1 MSGARRA
8 GGMRTNAI
16 RSMAVGAAIVLL
28 GATGYGLL
36 HANAKVSPKTTAS
49 LLSNGGPQAPDFTGI
64 SDWENSS
71 PLTMHQLRGRVVLV
85 DFWTYSCIN
94 CQRTF
99 PFLESW
105 WHRYGG
111 SGLVIVGVHSPE
123 YEFEKNISNV
133 RQAIQRYHVDWPV
146 AVDSQ
151 MATWNAYQN
160 LYWPAEYLIDK
171 TGVIRH
177 TESGEGGYGDTEAAI
192 QLLLRDA
199 GYAIHASAGPSID
212 PGLTRD
218 ANLQTVEL
226 YGGNP
231 DSIGNEVSYPPGQPF
246 DFHDPGTISTGRH
259 QANLI
264 FYQGRWSINLPEEG
278 DHAQHARA
286 SPPGQD
292 YALIN
297 YRARRV
303 YMVAAASGSPERVYL
318 RLDGAD
324 LKPSDAGSDVKFDSS
339 GRSYADIDRSDNFS
353 LVNRTDFTRHELTV
367 SPTGTGFQLFSFTFG
382 S

>member
-1 MSGARRA
+1 MSGAR
-8 GGMRTNAI
+8 RTNAI
-16 RSMAVGAAIVLL
+16 RSMAVAAALL
-28 GATGYGLL
+28 LLAAGVYGLR
-36 HANAKVSPKTTAS
+36 HANAKVSPKTVS
-49 LLSNGGPQAPDFTGI
+49 SVLSKGGPQAPEFTGI
-64 SDWENSS
+64 SDWENSA

-105 WHRYGG
+105 SHRYGAT
-111 SGLVIVGVHSPE
+111 GLVIVGVHSPE
-123 YEFEKNISNV
+123 YEFEKTISNV

-151 MATWNAYQN
+151 LATWNAYQN
-160 LYWPAEYLIDK
+160 QYWPAEYLIDK
-171 TGVIRH
+171 NGVIRH
-177 TESGEGGYGDTEAAI
+177 TELGEGGYADTEAAI
-192 QLLLRDA
+192 QLLLRNA
-199 GYAIHASAGPSID
+199 GFVVHTSAGPTID
-212 PGLTRD
+212 PGLTQD

-231 DSIGNEVSYPPGQPF
+231 DSIGNQESYAPGQAF
-246 DFHDPGTISTGRH
+246 DFHDPGTLSTGHH
-259 QANLI
+259 QANVI
-264 FYQGRWSINLPEEG
+264 FYQGRWSINLPGEG
-278 DHAQHARA
+278 DHAQHSRA

-303 YMVAAASGSPERVYL
+303 YMVAATSGSPERVYL

-339 GRSYADIDRSDNFS
+339 GHAYVDIDRSDNFS

-367 SPTGTGFQLFSFTFG
+367 SPTGPGFQLFSFTFG